1 MFACSAR
8 EVCHAKVRGLE
19 ARSWDPETWEG
30 DVWMDVHEDM
40 GDMGSVNPQTL
51 GVGRDVCSP
60 LIRAPRCWK
69 MLPKLLPD
77 KATGIPRQDCSN
89 LLPQVPGQ

>member
-40 GDMGSVNPQTL
+40 GDMGSVNPQAL
-51 GVGRDVCSP
+51 GVCRDVCSP
-60 LIRAPRCWK
+60 LVRAPTV
-69 MLPKLLPD
+69 LED
-77 KATGIPRQDCSN
+77 ATKASP
-89 LLPQVPGQ
+89 